1 MFDSGPAHRV
11 SQELLA
17 MTPGTNQFAA
27 RLRAIT
33 LKLDA
38 DQAKLD
44 GAIEEN
50 KTRLARSPSGGRH
63 KGSTDAQ

>member
-1 MFDSGPAHRV
+1 
-11 SQELLA
+11 

-44 GAIEEN
+44 GAIEDN
-50 KTRLARSPSGGRH
+50 KTRLARSPSRGRH